1 MPPTRYAQGLWTN
14 VLAMTLATTVV
25 ADHNALPIL
34 DGRVSVVGL
43 EHPVIVARDRFGVP
57 DIHGQTLHDV
67 IRAQGFIHAQERF
80 FQMDAGRRLAAGELS
95 ELVGPLMLE
104 MDMRYRAYR
113 FRHVAQQV
121 VENLNETER
130 DLLNVYAEG
139 VNAGLEALPSV
150 PPEYGMINAAPAR
163 WLPEDSILIVLAM
176 FDMLHM
182 EGRFE
187 KGMGVMR
194 EALPAELVDFFTPT
208 RTRFDVPLL
217 AEGETAWEPLPIPGP
232 EVIDFRRMSAAEV
245 PTDIFVAEPIA
256 LGSNNWVVAGSRSVH
271 GGAILANDPHLRLT
285 APGIWYH
292 AQLRWPDHRLVGL
305 TLPGVPGVVAGSNGH
320 VAWGFTNAMGDF
332 QDLIL
337 IEVDPEDTTRYRT
350 PEGYEPF
357 GEVVERI
364 TVRGRGTE
372 ILRLKTTR
380 WGVVTDRDHL
390 SRPLVLKWTVLDPAG
405 INLGILD
412 MVHARTLEDAVAVA
426 RNWSGPSQNIVI
438 AHRDGGIA
446 WVVSG
451 YLPDRFGFNGRY
463 PVSWADGT
471 KGWRGAIPEAER
483 PVLINPDEGILYTAN
498 NRTIAHERARKLGGI
513 WTAGERAGRIAERLR
528 ERDRFSEDDLFEI
541 QLDTRV
547 ALFDFYVELA
557 NEAMQHDADVN
568 DEAMRDMLAQGEEAL
583 EAWNGTADADQSA
596 VLLLDYYRRVLHSR
610 ILAPLISRCKVYDPA
625 FEYRWFMDEEPLR
638 RILEERPAHL
648 LPPGHSTWEDFLARS
663 WRTTLQTLDQAR
675 FPNGIHTTWGE
686 INRAQVNHPLT
697 QAMPMLARSLN
708 LPEAPQ
714 SGHPFA
720 VRVATPIFGASARMV
735 VSPGRESMG
744 ILHTPAGQSGH
755 PQSPHYRIGHE
766 EWLAGIP
773 LPLVPQQMETQLRL
787 EPAR

>member
-1 MPPTRYAQGLWTN
+1 MSGLWAGL
-14 VLAMTLATTVV
+14 LAVAMSTVAV

-34 DGRVSVVGL
+34 DGRVSVAGL
-43 EHPVIVARDRFGVP
+43 AQPVEVARDRFGVP

-95 ELVGPLMLE
+95 ELVGPLMLD
-104 MDMRYRAYR
+104 MDKRYRAYR
-113 FRHVAQQV
+113 FRHVAQQIV
-121 VENLNETER
+121 ATLNDSER
-130 DLLNVYAEG
+130 ELLKVYAEG
-139 VNAGLEALPSV
+139 VNAGLEALPSA
-150 PPEYGMINAAPAR
+150 PPEYGMINATPAQ

-194 EALPAELVDFFTPT
+194 EALPVEIVDFFTPT

-217 AEGETAWEPLPIPGP
+217 TEGETAWEPMPIPGP
-232 EVIDFRRMSAAEV
+232 EVIDYRRMSAADV
-245 PTDIFVAEPIA
+245 PTDIFVTEPIA
-256 LGSNNWVVAGSRSVH
+256 LGSNNWVVAGSRSMH

-292 AQLRWPDHRLVGL
+292 AQLRWPDHRLIGL
-305 TLPGVPGVVAGSNGH
+305 TLPGVPGVAIGSNGYI
-320 VAWGFTNAMGDF
+320 AWGCTNAMGDF
-332 QDLIL
+332 QDLII
-337 IEVDPEDTTRYRT
+337 IEVDPEDATRYRT
-350 PEGYEPF
+350 PDGFESF
-357 GEVVERI
+357 GEIVERI
-364 TVRGRGTE
+364 TLRGRGVET
-372 ILRLKTTR
+372 LRLQTTR
-380 WGVVTDRDHL
+380 WGTVTDHDHL
-390 SRPLVLKWTVLDPAG
+390 GRPLVLKWTALDPG
-405 INLGILD
+405 SINLGILD
-412 MVHARTLEDAVAVA
+412 MVHVRTLEDAVEVA
-426 RNWSGPSQNIVI
+426 RNWSGPSQNVVI

-483 PVLINPDEGILYTAN
+483 PVLVNPQEGILYTAN
-498 NRTIAHERARKLGGI
+498 NRTMSHEQAKKLGGI

-547 ALFDFYVELA
+547 AVFDFYVELA
-557 NEAMQHDADVN
+557 HEAMQHDVDVN
-568 DEAMRDMLAQGEEAL
+568 DEVIREMLARGAQVL
-583 EAWNGTADADQSA
+583 ETWNGTADADQSA
-596 VLLLDYYRRVLHSR
+596 MILLDYYRRVLHSR
-610 ILAPLISRCKVYDPA
+610 ILAPLISRCRMHDPT

-648 LPPGHSTWEDFLARS
+648 LPPGNSTWEEFLARS
-663 WRTTLQTLDQAR
+663 WRTTLQTLTQPR
-675 FPNGIHTTWGE
+675 FPNGFNTAWGE

-708 LPEAPQ
+708 LAEAPQ

-720 VRVATPIFGASARMV
+720 VRVATPTFGASARMV
-735 VSPGRESMG
+735 VSPGRESAG

-766 EWLAGIP
+766 EWLAGLP
-773 LPLVPQQMETQLRL
+773 LPFAPQRTETLLRL
-787 EPAR
+787 EPTR